1 MLRSGCMEAAREPL
15 VYCLTRDREL
25 AEAVEAALSGAL
37 AFFFNDAARLRQAVI
52 LRGPDLVVV
61 DTGAVREEYG
71 DAGLG
76 PEVEYLREHVPAARI
91 AVRPAAGSEWLVK
104 AEAGAEVELL
114 PAEQAG
120 CVAALTE
127 LCTEAA

>member
-1 MLRSGCMEAAREPL
+1 VEAAAEPL

-37 AFFFNDAARLRQAVI
+37 AFFYNDAARLRQAVI
-52 LRGPDLVVV
+52 LRGPEIVVI

-76 PEVEYLREHVPAARI
+76 PEVEFLREHVPAARI
-91 AVRPAAGSEWLVK
+91 AVRPMAGSERLIQ
-104 AEAGAEVELL
+104 AEAGAEVALL

-120 CVAALTE
+120 CAAALVT
-127 LCTEAA
+127 LCGM